1 MGELV
6 LLVVDVMEIVLVRV
20 WLGVETALGVCV
32 PVWTGVLEGVTEGV
46 RGWLGVRGAEG
57 VWLGV

>member
-1 MGELV
+1 
-6 LLVVDVMEIVLVRV
+6 VVGVVEIVFVRV
-20 WLGVETALGVCV
+20 WLGVETELGVCV